1 VSAVDPPKLLT
12 ELISRFRARDAVVAV
27 IGLGYVGLP
36 LSLLFV
42 ERGFHVIGL
51 DIDVERIRALER
63 GEAVLAHLD
72 PERMRRAKASRRFT
86 ATTDFA
92 RLVEADAILITVPT
106 PVNQRHEPDLGDVL
120 AATHAIARTLR
131 PGQLVVLESTTY
143 PGTTDGPVRATLEAT
158 GLVAGADFFLG
169 FSPERED
176 PGNARYSTASI
187 PKVVAGVDPLSG
199 DVTEALYAEVVERT
213 VRVSSARVAEAT
225 KLSEN
230 VFRAVNIALANE
242 LKLVFD
248 RMGVDVWEVLDAAA
262 TKPFGYSRFDPGPG
276 WGGHCVPV
284 DPFYLAWKAR
294 EVGAPTRFIELAG
307 EINVA
312 MPAFV
317 IEKLE
322 AALAARGAAL
332 AGSHVLLLGVAYK
345 KDIDDTRESPAFEL
359 MRKLMARGATVSYHD
374 RHVPSLPPPRSF
386 PELPRLASVPLSTE
400 TLASADAVLLATN
413 HSDVDYEFVRS
424 HSRLIVDTR
433 GVFRAPFANV
443 VKA

>member
-1 VSAVDPPKLLT
+1 VSAVDPPLLAK
-12 ELISRFRARDAVVAV
+12 ELVSRFQARDAIVAV
-27 IGLGYVGLP
+27 MGLGYVGLP

-42 ERGFHVIGL
+42 ERGFHVLGL
-51 DIDVERIRALER
+51 DVDAGRVDALCR
-63 GEAVLAHLD
+63 GESALAHLD
-72 PERMRRAKASRRFT
+72 PERTRRARASRRFT
-86 ATTDFA
+86 PTTDVE
-92 RLVEADAILITVPT
+92 RLVEADAILIAVPT
-106 PVNQRHEPDLGDVL
+106 PVNQKQEPDLGDVL
-120 AATHAIARTLR
+120 AATRAIASALR

-143 PGTTDGPVRATLEAT
+143 PGTTDGPVRDVLEAT
-158 GLVAGADFFLG
+158 GLVAGADFFLA

-176 PGNARYSTASI
+176 PGNHRYPTASI

-199 DVTEALYAEVVERT
+199 DVAEALYTEIVERT

-230 VFRAVNIALANE
+230 VFRAVNIALVNE

-312 MPAFV
+312 MPGFV
-317 IEKLE
+317 VGKLE
-322 AALAARGAAL
+322 AALAARGASV
-332 AGSHVLLLGVAYK
+332 AGSRILLLGVAYK

-359 MRKLMARGATVSYHD
+359 MRQLTARGATVAYHD
-374 RHVPSLPPPRSF
+374 PHVPSLSPPRSF
-386 PELPRLASVPLSTE
+386 PDLPELASVALSPE
-400 TLASADAVLLATN
+400 VLSATDAVLLATN
-413 HSDVDYEFVRS
+413 HAGVDYELVLA
-424 HSRLIVDTR
+424 HAPLIVDTR
-433 GVFRAPFANV
+433 GVFRAPSPKV
-443 VKA
+443 VRA

>member
-1 VSAVDPPKLLT
+1 VSAVGQPKLAA
-12 ELISRFRARDAVVAV
+12 ELVSRFRGRDAVVAV

-42 ERGFHVIGL
+42 ERGFHVLGL
-51 DIDVERIRALER
+51 DIDERRIESLAL
-63 GEAVLAHLD
+63 GESTLAHLD
-72 PERMRRAKASRRFT
+72 PERTRRASASRRF
-86 ATTDFA
+86 APTTDFA
-92 RLVEADAILITVPT
+92 RLVEADALVITVPT
-106 PVNQRHEPDLGDVL
+106 PVNHRHEPDLGDVL
-120 AATHAIARTLR
+120 AATNAVARVLR

-143 PGTTDGPVRATLEAT
+143 PGTTDGPVREILERT
-158 GLVAGADFFLG
+158 GLVAGSDFFLA

-176 PGNARYSTASI
+176 PGNTRYSTATI
-187 PKVVAGVDPLSG
+187 PKVVAGVDALSG
-199 DVTEALYAEVVERT
+199 DVAEALYAEIVERT

-230 VFRAVNIALANE
+230 VFRAVNIALSNE

-294 EVGAPTRFIELAG
+294 EVGTPSRFIELAG

-312 MPAFV
+312 MPGFV
-317 IEKLE
+317 VGKLE
-322 AALAARGAAL
+322 AALLERGGTV

-359 MRKLMARGATVSYHD
+359 MRQLLVRGATVSYHD
-374 RHVPSLPPPRSF
+374 PHVPTLAPPRAF
-386 PELPRLASVPLSTE
+386 PDLPALASVPLSGESVAT
-400 TLASADAVLLATN
+400 ADAVLLATN
-413 HSDVDYEFVRS
+413 HSAVDYELVLSRA
-424 HSRLIVDTR
+424 RLIVDTR
-433 GVFRAPFANV
+433 GVFRASSANV
-443 VKA
+443 VRA

>member
-1 VSAVDPPKLLT
+1 VSAVDPPLLAT
-12 ELISRFRARDAVVAV
+12 ELISRFRARDAIVAV
-27 IGLGYVGLP
+27 MGLGYVGLP

-42 ERGFHVIGL
+42 DRGFHVLGL
-51 DIDVERIRALER
+51 DIDERRVEALAR
-63 GEAVLAHLD
+63 GESGLAHVD
-72 PERMRRAKASRRFT
+72 PERTRRAAASRRFVP
-86 ATTDFA
+86 TTDVE

-120 AATHAIARTLR
+120 AATHAIARALR

-143 PGTTDGPVRATLEAT
+143 PGTTDGPVRELLEKT
-158 GLVAGADFFLG
+158 GLVAGADFFLA

-176 PGNARYSTASI
+176 PGNHRYPTASI
-187 PKVVAGVDPLSG
+187 PKVVAGVDALSG
-199 DVTEALYAEVVERT
+199 DVAEALYAEIVERT

-230 VFRAVNIALANE
+230 VFRAVNIALVNE

-312 MPAFV
+312 MPGFV
-317 IEKLE
+317 IGKLE
-322 AALAARGAAL
+322 AALAERHASL
-332 AGSHVLLLGVAYK
+332 AGSRVLLLGVAYK

-359 MRKLMARGATVSYHD
+359 MRQLTERGATVSYHD
-374 RHVPSLPPPRSF
+374 PHVPSLAPPRSF
-386 PELPRLASVPLSTE
+386 PELPELRSVDLTPEALSAT
-400 TLASADAVLLATN
+400 DAVLLATN
-413 HSDVDYEFVRS
+413 HAGVNYELVLA
-424 HSRLIVDTR
+424 HAPLIVDTR
-433 GVFRAPFANV
+433 GVFRAPSPKV
-443 VKA
+443 VRA

>member
-1 VSAVDPPKLLT
+1 MSAVDPPELAT
-12 ELISRFRARDAVVAV
+12 ELVARFRRRDAVVAV

-36 LSLLFV
+36 LSLLLV
-42 ERGFHVIGL
+42 ESGFHVLG
-51 DIDVERIRALER
+51 IDVDERRVDSLSR
-63 GEAVLAHLD
+63 GEPGLAHVA
-72 PERMRRAKASRRFT
+72 PERARRAVASRRFT
-86 ATTDFA
+86 PTLDVA

-106 PVNQRHEPDLGDVL
+106 PVNQRHEPDLTDVL
-120 AATHAIARTLR
+120 AATRAVARTLR

-143 PGTTDGPVRATLEAT
+143 PGTTDGPVRELLEKT
-158 GLVAGADFFLG
+158 GLVAGSDFFLA

-176 PGNARYSTASI
+176 PGNTRYSTASI

-199 DVTEALYAEVVERT
+199 DVAEALYGEIVERT

-230 VFRAVNIALANE
+230 VYRAVNIALANE

-312 MPAFV
+312 MPGFV
-317 IEKLE
+317 LGKLE
-322 AALAARGAAL
+322 AALAERGAAL
-332 AGSHVLLLGVAYK
+332 AGSRVLLLGVAYK

-359 MRKLMARGATVSYHD
+359 MRQLIARGATVCYHD
-374 RHVPSLPPPRSF
+374 PHVPSLVSPRAF
-386 PELPRLASVPLSTE
+386 PELPVLTSLPLTADVLST
-400 TLASADAVLLATN
+400 ADAVLLATN
-413 HSDVDYEFVRS
+413 HTAVDYELVRARA
-424 HSRLIVDTR
+424 RLVVDTR
-433 GVFRAPFANV
+433 GVFREPSPNV

>member
-1 VSAVDPPKLLT
+1 VSAVDPPQLLT

-42 ERGFHVIGL
+42 EKGFHVVGL
-51 DIDVERIRALER
+51 DIDAARIGALGR
-63 GEAVLAHLD
+63 GEPVLAHLD
-72 PERMRRAKASRRFT
+72 PERMRRAVASRRFV

-120 AATHAIARTLR
+120 AATRAIARTLR

-143 PGTTDGPVRATLEAT
+143 PGTTDGPVREILEAT

-199 DVTEALYAEVVERT
+199 DVAEALYAEVVART

-312 MPAFV
+312 MPGFV

-322 AALAARGAAL
+322 AALAARETAL
-332 AGSHVLLLGVAYK
+332 SGSRVLLLGVAYK

-359 MRKLMARGATVSYHD
+359 MRKLTARGATVSYHD
-374 RHVPSLPPPRSF
+374 PHVPSLSPPRSF
-386 PELPRLASVPLSTE
+386 PELPSLVSVPLSSE
-400 TLASADAVLLATN
+400 LLAGADAVLLATN
-413 HSDVDYEFVRS
+413 HTDVDYELVRA
-424 HSRLIVDTR
+424 HARLIVDTR
-433 GVFRAPFANV
+433 GVFRAAFPNV

>member
-1 VSAVDPPKLLT
+1 VR
-12 ELISRFRARDAVVAV
+12 EI
-27 IGLGYVGLP
+27 
-36 LSLLFV
+36 
-42 ERGFHVIGL
+42 
-51 DIDVERIRALER
+51 LE
-63 GEAVLAHLD
+63 
-72 PERMRRAKASRRFT
+72 K
-86 ATTDFA
+86 
-92 RLVEADAILITVPT
+92 
-106 PVNQRHEPDLGDVL
+106 
-120 AATHAIARTLR
+120 
-131 PGQLVVLESTTY
+131 
-143 PGTTDGPVRATLEAT
+143 T
-158 GLVAGADFFLG
+158 GLVAGSDFFLA

-176 PGNARYSTASI
+176 PGNTCYSTASI

-199 DVTEALYAEVVERT
+199 DVADALYTELVERT

-294 EVGAPTRFIELAG
+294 QVGAPTRFIELAG

-312 MPAFV
+312 MPGFV
-317 IEKLE
+317 VEKLE
-322 AALAARGAAL
+322 AALSARGTAL
-332 AGSHVLLLGVAYK
+332 SRSHVLLLGVAYK

-359 MRKLMARGATVSYHD
+359 MRQLTARGATISYHD
-374 RHVPSLPPPRSF
+374 PHVPSLPLPRSF
-386 PELPRLASVPLSTE
+386 PDLPRLVSVPLSGDV
-400 TLASADAVLLATN
+400 LAAADAVLLATN
-413 HSDVDYEFVRS
+413 HTDVDYELVRS
-424 HSRLIVDTR
+424 HARLIVDTR
-433 GVFRAPFANV
+433 GVFREVLPNV

>member
-1 VSAVDPPKLLT
+1 VKRR
-12 ELISRFRARDAVVAV
+12 SRT
-27 IGLGYVGLP
+27 
-36 LSLLFV
+36 S
-42 ERGFHVIGL
+42 
-51 DIDVERIRALER
+51 
-63 GEAVLAHLD
+63 
-72 PERMRRAKASRRFT
+72 T
-86 ATTDFA
+86 APTTDFG
-92 RLVEADAILITVPT
+92 RLVEADALLITVPT
-106 PVNQRHEPDLGDVL
+106 PVDHRHEPDLGDVL
-120 AATHAIARTLR
+120 AAMGAVARALR

-143 PGTTDGPVRATLEAT
+143 PGTTDGPVRELLERT
-158 GLVAGADFFLG
+158 GLVAGSDFFLA

-176 PGNARYSTASI
+176 PGNTRYSTATI
-187 PKVVAGVDPLSG
+187 PKVVAGVDALSG
-199 DVTEALYAEVVERT
+199 DVAEALYAEIVERT

-294 EVGAPTRFIELAG
+294 EVGTPSRFIELAG

-317 IEKLE
+317 VGKLE
-322 AALAARGAAL
+322 AALAERGKRL
-332 AGSHVLLLGVAYK
+332 AGSSVFLLGVAYK

-359 MRKLMARGATVSYHD
+359 MRQLLARGAKVSYHD
-374 RHVPSLPPPRSF
+374 PHVPSLTAPRAF
-386 PELPRLASVPLSTE
+386 PELPELASVPLSGE
-400 TLASADAVLLATN
+400 TVAAADAVLLATN
-413 HSDVDYEFVRS
+413 HTGVDYDLVL
-424 HSRLIVDTR
+424 SRAALIVDTR
-433 GVFRAPFANV
+433 GVFRTPAPHV
-443 VKA
+443 VRA

>member
-1 VSAVDPPKLLT
+1 VSAVDPPKLPT

-42 ERGFHVIGL
+42 ERGFHAIGF
-51 DIDVERIRALER
+51 DIDLERVRALER
-63 GEAVLAHLD
+63 GEPVLAHLE
-72 PERMRRAKASRRFT
+72 PGRIERAIASRRFS
-86 ATTDFA
+86 ATGDFA

-120 AATHAIARTLR
+120 RATRAIAKTLR

-143 PGTTDGPVRATLEAT
+143 PGTTDGPVREILEGT

-176 PGNARYSTASI
+176 PGNTCYSTASI

-199 DVTEALYAEVVERT
+199 DVAEALYAEVVERT

-248 RMGVDVWEVLDAAA
+248 RMGIDVWEVLDAAA

-312 MPAFV
+312 MPTFV

-322 AALAARGAAL
+322 AALAERGTPL
-332 AGSHVLLLGVAYK
+332 SGSRVLLLGVAYK

-359 MRKLMARGATVSYHD
+359 IRKLTARGAALSYHD
-374 RHVPSLPPPRSF
+374 SHVPSLPPPRSC
-386 PELPRLASVPLSTE
+386 PELPRLVSVALSPE
-400 TLASADAVLLATN
+400 LLAQADAVLLATN
-413 HSDVDYEFVRS
+413 HSDVDYEFVRV

-433 GVFRAPFANV
+433 GVFRAPFPNV